1 MAISKQEE
9 KALFRFNIIFPM
21 LDASLPRGERSRMV
35 QQICAKEY
43 RIPHSKKT
51 SVSEAT
57 VWKWYHAYLEKGTI
71 DSLAPSGR
79 SDKGRRR
86 TITIETEQELVRR
99 YREKPGVPV
108 KYLVDQAIQDGVFG
122 PDDTI
127 SIGAIYQLI
136 RKEKRGY
143 EPTQKD
149 RRAYR
154 APSINDMWQSDAM
167 HGPKVL
173 LPSGSTITAKL
184 FVCLDNKSRLVCYAA
199 WYPAETTDCYL
210 DCLWKAF
217 RLRGLPRKI
226 YVDNGSAF
234 RDDRLRLGCASLGV
248 QISYAAPYKPQ
259 GKGAVERWNRTV
271 RQQFLSTLPST
282 MLTLEELNIRFA
294 KWIDLYNHRPHSSLE
309 ESSPLQCYLAELK
322 AIRTAPE
329 NLPLHFRRSDTRVV
343 GSDRTIRFMGKIL
356 QVPIGY
362 AGRKIGIR
370 WFDHDPLHTCEG
382 FFEERSLG
390 MLPLVDREAN
400 YRAKRR
406 GQLS

>member
-1 MAISKQEE
+1 
-9 KALFRFNIIFPM
+9 
-21 LDASLPRGERSRMV
+21 
-35 QQICAKEY
+35 
-43 RIPHSKKT
+43 
-51 SVSEAT
+51 
-57 VWKWYHAYLEKGTI
+57 
-71 DSLAPSGR
+71 
-79 SDKGRRR
+79 
-86 TITIETEQELVRR
+86 
-99 YREKPGVPV
+99 
-108 KYLVDQAIQDGVFG
+108 
-122 PDDTI
+122 
-127 SIGAIYQLI
+127 
-136 RKEKRGY
+136 
-143 EPTQKD
+143 
-149 RRAYR
+149 
-154 APSINDMWQSDAM
+154 
-167 HGPKVL
+167 
-173 LPSGSTITAKL
+173 
-184 FVCLDNKSRLVCYAA
+184 
-199 WYPAETTDCYL
+199 
-210 DCLWKAF
+210 
-217 RLRGLPRKI
+217 
-226 YVDNGSAF
+226 
-234 RDDRLRLGCASLGV
+234 
-248 QISYAAPYKPQ
+248 
-259 GKGAVERWNRTV
+259 
-271 RQQFLSTLPST
+271 